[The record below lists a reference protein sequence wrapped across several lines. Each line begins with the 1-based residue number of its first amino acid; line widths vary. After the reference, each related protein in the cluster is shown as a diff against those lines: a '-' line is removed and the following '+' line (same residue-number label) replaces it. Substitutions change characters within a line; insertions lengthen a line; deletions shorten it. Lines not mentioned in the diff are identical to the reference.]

1 MAKGKKAAGG
11 PVRGA
16 MSQAIRDQLALD
28 GSASPKTIQAALK
41 EKGIEV
47 SVGLISA
54 IKYGGKNKGAGK
66 KVPGKRGRKPAAG
79 SLTIDDLKHAK
90 ELADRLGGVD
100 AAIAL
105 LNTLASCADDRL

>member
-105 LNTLASCADDRL
+105 LNTLASLR